1 MRLCRAR
8 GRAQGTLLRQRSP
21 RSLRGLR
28 AAESHPQ
35 PQRAQGYSPLP
46 IWPCMRED
54 GGRPVPMAS
63 LRLPWECR
71 LWLEPLWDSAP
82 GPRFMFWVGG

>member
-1 MRLCRAR
+1 M
-8 GRAQGTLLRQRSP
+8 
-21 RSLRGLR
+21 
-28 AAESHPQ
+28 
-35 PQRAQGYSPLP
+35 P

-71 LWLEPLWDSAP
+71 PWLEPLWDSAP
-82 GPRFMFWVGG
+82 GPRFMFWVGGCRRQESNGRLVNPETKHPKPSRDLAV